1 MYFSIETLMELW
13 FDLLLPS
20 LQVAVFLSIH
30 GKEQGSPY
38 DGLVPGSQVDH
49 MEGGST
55 ASGNPGTEA
64 QQERS
69 GSLRWRIG
77 LGAT

>member
-1 MYFSIETLMELW
+1 MYFSIETLMELG
-13 FDLLLPS
+13 FDLLL
-20 LQVAVFLSIH
+20 QVAVSLSIH

-38 DGLVPGSQVDH
+38 DELVSSSQVDH

-64 QQERS
+64 QQERR
-69 GSLRWRIG
+69 GSLR
-77 LGAT
+77 